1 MKIEKSNYQGYVWRS
16 NENAPHVY
24 DGNKEFELEFVD
36 GENPFVVEGFLCDG
50 EKSISIK
57 FADGRYI
64 IKIYDLNALSQD
76 KELYDERKSHFSD
89 KKIWNCYFV
98 TIGVPKKMIYAMAWR
113 FCSLPKLFSW
123 VSLKNRRK
131 NYEFYSTISFCA
143 AQRACFYTAFC

>member
-89 KKIWNCYFV
+89 KKNLELLFRHY
-98 TIGVPKKMIYAMAWR
+98 WR
-113 FCSLPKLFSW
+113 AEKDDLCDGMEVLQPAEVVFMGFTEK
-123 VSLKNRRK
+123 
-131 NYEFYSTISFCA
+131 
-143 AQRACFYTAFC
+143 